1 MSRTIQCDIVSIDS
15 TLFSSPISHIVV
27 TASQGDMGIYP
38 GHAAL
43 LAFLKPGVA
52 RVVKADETEE
62 VLYISGGF
70 LEVQPYKVTV
80 LADFAER
87 AGELD
92 EEEALAAKQHA
103 QEHLGDS
110 KGDLDHARALKE
122 LNEAVARLRAIEV
135 NRRDSNFVDNKRV
148 Y

>member
-1 MSRTIQCDIVSIDS
+1 MSRSIQCDIVSIDS
-15 TLFSSPISHIVV
+15 TLFSNAVQHIVV

-38 GHAAL
+38 GHAPL
-43 LAFLKPGVA
+43 LAFLKPGIA
-52 RVVKADETEE
+52 RLVKDDGSEE

-70 LEVQPYKVTV
+70 LEVQPHKVTV

-110 KGDLDHARALKE
+110 SSDLDHARALKE
-122 LNEAVARLRAIEV
+122 LNEAVARLRAIEM
-135 NRRDSNFVDNKRV
+135 NRREGRFVDNN
-148 Y
+148 